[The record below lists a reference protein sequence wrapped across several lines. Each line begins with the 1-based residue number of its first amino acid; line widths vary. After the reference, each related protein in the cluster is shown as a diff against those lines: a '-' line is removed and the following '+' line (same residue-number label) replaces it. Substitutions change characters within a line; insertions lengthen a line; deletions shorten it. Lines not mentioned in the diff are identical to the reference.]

1 MNNKN
6 IKRICRVAS
15 ISVLTTL
22 LITVNGCSSRP
33 DKQILDNTSIDS
45 NQTVQIE
52 TTEKNIQTEDNS
64 IENSASQTTESGS
77 ETNETNEIKETE
89 IPTII
94 PAATREIYIYTINQD
109 TLGVESVVALVPAD
123 SENTPQLIIDQVTD
137 SLADNLV
144 EIGVDEVTTQKD
156 TVIVS
161 FKSDQPPLTN
171 VGSALE
177 KTILDAVAQSLVD
190 NLKEYPKVI
199 FRVEGKPYS
208 SGHYSFGLDQIY
220 LDNSKTK

>member
-15 ISVLTTL
+15 ISMLTAVLMAT
-22 LITVNGCSSRP
+22 NGCSSRP
-33 DKQILDNTSIDS
+33 EKQILDNTSIDS

-64 IENSASQTTESGS
+64 IEYFAGQTTESNP
-77 ETNETNEIKETE
+77 ETKDTDG
-89 IPTII
+89 PTIM
-94 PAATREIYIYTINQD
+94 PAASREISIYTINQD
-109 TLGVESVVALVPAD
+109 TLGVESVIALVPAD
-123 SENTPQLIIDQVTD
+123 SENTPQLIIDQVID

-144 EIGVDEVTTQKD
+144 QIGVDEVTTQKD

-177 KTILDAVAQSLVD
+177 KTILDAIAQSLVD
-190 NLKEYPKVI
+190 NLKDYPKVI

>member
-15 ISVLTTL
+15 ISMLTAVLMAT
-22 LITVNGCSSRP
+22 NGCSSRP

-64 IENSASQTTESGS
+64 IEYFAGQTTESNP
-77 ETNETNEIKETE
+77 ETKDTDS
-89 IPTII
+89 PTIM
-94 PAATREIYIYTINQD
+94 PAASREISIYTINQD
-109 TLGVESVVALVPAD
+109 TLGVESVIALVPAD
-123 SENTPQLIIDQVTD
+123 SENTPQLIIDQVID

-144 EIGVDEVTTQKD
+144 QIGVDEVTTQKD

-177 KTILDAVAQSLVD
+177 KTILDAIAQSLVD
-190 NLKEYPKVI
+190 NLKDYPKVI

>member
-15 ISVLTTL
+15 ISMLTAVLMAT
-22 LITVNGCSSRP
+22 NGCSSRP

-64 IENSASQTTESGS
+64 IEYFASQTTESNP
-77 ETNETNEIKETE
+77 ETKDTDS
-89 IPTII
+89 PTIM
-94 PAATREIYIYTINQD
+94 PAASREISIYTINQD
-109 TLGVESVVALVPAD
+109 TLGVESVIALVPAD
-123 SENTPQLIIDQVTD
+123 SENTPQLIIDQVID
-137 SLADNLV
+137 SPADNLV
-144 EIGVDEVTTQKD
+144 QIGVDEVTTQKD

-177 KTILDAVAQSLVD
+177 KTILDAIAQSLVD
-190 NLKEYPKVI
+190 NLKDYPKVI

-208 SGHYSFGLDQIY
+208 SGHYSFGPDQIY

>member
-6 IKRICRVAS
+6 IKRICCVAS
-15 ISVLTTL
+15 ISMLTAVLMAT
-22 LITVNGCSSRP
+22 NGCSSRP

-64 IENSASQTTESGS
+64 IEDSASQTTESS
-77 ETNETNEIKETE
+77 TETNEIKETDS
-89 IPTII
+89 PTIM
-94 PAATREIYIYTINQD
+94 PAATREISIYTINQD

-177 KTILDAVAQSLVD
+177 KTILDAIAQSLVD
-190 NLKEYPKVI
+190 NLKDFPKVI

>member
-15 ISVLTTL
+15 ISMLTAVLMAT
-22 LITVNGCSSRP
+22 NGCSSRP

-64 IENSASQTTESGS
+64 IEYFASQTTESNP
-77 ETNETNEIKETE
+77 ETKDTDS
-89 IPTII
+89 PTIM
-94 PAATREIYIYTINQD
+94 PAASREISIYTINQD
-109 TLGVESVVALVPAD
+109 TLGVESVIALVPAD
-123 SENTPQLIIDQVTD
+123 SENTPQLIIDQVID

-144 EIGVDEVTTQKD
+144 QIGVDEVTTQKD

-177 KTILDAVAQSLVD
+177 KTILDAIAQSLVD
-190 NLKEYPKVI
+190 NLKGYPKVI

>member
-15 ISVLTTL
+15 ISMLTAVLMAT
-22 LITVNGCSSRP
+22 NGCSSRP

-64 IENSASQTTESGS
+64 IEYFAGQTTESNP
-77 ETNETNEIKETE
+77 ETKDTDG
-89 IPTII
+89 PTIM
-94 PAATREIYIYTINQD
+94 PAASREISIYTINQD
-109 TLGVESVVALVPAD
+109 TLGVESVIALVPAD
-123 SENTPQLIIDQVTD
+123 SENTPQLIIDQVID

-144 EIGVDEVTTQKD
+144 QIGVDEVTTQKD

-177 KTILDAVAQSLVD
+177 KTILDAIAQSLVD
-190 NLKEYPKVI
+190 NLKDYPKVI